1 MSSRLW
7 IGRAH
12 DVFEFTTFK
21 RVRNM
26 DCLPK
31 QSKPSHT
38 KPRFAAAGAVRGAE
52 TQLPRWHIKL
62 PLEHLCRLVK
72 YSVMYALHN
81 FICASQAS
89 GVRFRS
95 LNYEALRVAV
105 ERPALGAR

>member
-1 MSSRLW
+1 MSSRIW
-7 IGRAH
+7 IGRAR
-12 DVFEFTTFK
+12 DVFEFVTFK

-26 DCLPK
+26 NCLPK
-31 QSKPSHT
+31 QSKASYT

-52 TQLPRWHIKL
+52 TLLSRWHRKL

-95 LNYEALRVAV
+95 LGCEALRVAL